1 MSPRLLVNENYPL
14 PALRVL
20 RDAGVDVLAV
30 VETHPGLP
38 DEEVLALACSESR
51 WLVTYDR
58 DYGEL
63 IYALQHPSPPAV
75 IYLRQEPYPPDRPA
89 RIVQDLM
96 ADPTRAEGFFLVVSE
111 QSIRR
116 RPLPMRVLT

>member
-1 MSPRLLVNENYPL
+1 MTPRLLVNENFPL

-20 RDAGVDVLAV
+20 RDQGVDVLAV
-30 VETHPGLP
+30 VETCPGVP
-38 DEEVLALACSESR
+38 DEQVLALACAESR

-63 IYALQHPSPPAV
+63 IYALRLAAPPAV

-89 RIVQDLM
+89 RIVMDLM
-96 ADPTRAEGFFLVVSE
+96 TDPSRVEGFFLVVSE
-111 QSIRR
+111 RSIRR
-116 RPLPMRVLT
+116 RRLPIRILG